1 MLQDMVSVA
10 MGTART
16 VEYKQQGKQLSI
28 RLMGKLTAKRR
39 HSIRKSQVGSIIDA
53 LRNEIGS
60 SADLF
65 TGKMFEVIETG
76 QDLHLYLVDKQPYLL
91 EMSGVIFPSLR
102 GALSKPFP
110 ERRVT
115 VDMGAV
121 SFVIN
126 GADIMRPGI
135 TSVSPDVK
143 AGRPVQIVDE
153 RHQKPLALGIA
164 QYDAEELLALEKG
177 KGVKTYHYVG
187 DEIWT
192 IEL

>member
-1 MLQDMVSVA
+1 
-10 MGTART
+10 
-16 VEYKQQGKQLSI
+16 
-28 RLMGKLTAKRR
+28 MGKLTAKRR

-53 LRNEIGS
+53 LRKEIGS

-76 QDLHLYLVDKQPYLL
+76 EDLHLYLVDKQPYLL
-91 EMSGVIFPSLR
+91 EMSEVIFPSLR
-102 GALSKPFP
+102 GALAKPFP

-164 QYDAEELLALEKG
+164 QYDAEELMALEKG